1 MNIPILLTPKCDVQY
16 IYAED
21 TLQNAMNCLRSTGYT
36 AIPVITAQGMY
47 AGSLSEGDILWYLA
61 DNGMCGEKLRDTPLR
76 KALNDTRNPPAVITA
91 PMEEVFL
98 KSMQQNFIPV
108 VDDRGAFVG
117 IVTRKSIID
126 KMYQSMK

>member
-21 TLQNAMNCLRSTGYT
+21 TLQNGMNCLRGTGYT
-36 AIPVITAQGMY
+36 AIPVITATGMY

-61 DNGMCGEKLRDTPLR
+61 DNGLSADTLRETPLR
-76 KALNDTRNPPAVITA
+76 AALNQSRNRAVPITA
-91 PMEEVFL
+91 PMDEVL
-98 KSMQQNFIPV
+98 EKSMQQNFIPV

-117 IVTRKSIID
+117 IVTRKKIIE
-126 KMYQSMK
+126 KIYHS